1 LLLVVVVDR
10 VPQTVQVRALVERA
24 DFDQALPQLA
34 VAEL

>member
-1 LLLVVVVDR
+1 LLQAVAVGR
-10 VPQTVQVRALVERA
+10 VRLMVQVRALVERA